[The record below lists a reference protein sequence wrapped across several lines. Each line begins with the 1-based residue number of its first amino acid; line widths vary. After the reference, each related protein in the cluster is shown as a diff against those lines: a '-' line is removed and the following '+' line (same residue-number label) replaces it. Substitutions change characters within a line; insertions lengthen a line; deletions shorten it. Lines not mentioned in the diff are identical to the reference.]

1 MTEFWQ
7 DPSLEPKRAFKFVLS
22 IAGTGAQIPGSS
34 DKAKGIP
41 QFLIKKVSKPSFTI
55 SESEHK
61 YLNHSFWFPGK
72 VTWNEVS
79 FTIVDVLGPD
89 DGTAALINLLQAMG
103 YTLPQNP
110 GSSSPTKL
118 STISKKRAKEAIGQ
132 VLIKQIDSVG
142 KTREVWTLNNAWIK
156 DAKFGDLDYDSEDML
171 NVEVALRYDNA
182 SLKSTRTGE
191 YSEPADILKLV

>member
-1 MTEFWQ
+1 
-7 DPSLEPKRAFKFVLS
+7 
-22 IAGTGAQIPGSS
+22 
-34 DKAKGIP
+34 
-41 QFLIKKVSKPSFTI
+41 
-55 SESEHK
+55 
-61 YLNHSFWFPGK
+61 
-72 VTWNEVS
+72 
-79 FTIVDVLGPD
+79 
-89 DGTAALINLLQAMG
+89 
-103 YTLPQNP
+103 
-110 GSSSPTKL
+110 
-118 STISKKRAKEAIGQ
+118 